1 MEETF
6 NYQR

>member
-1 MEETF
+1 MF